1 MNAIGYFSVHGRM
14 SDPGE
19 HVALFNDMPH
29 DIEALCRILQ
39 GAMIHANWLNRYGVE
54 LPGERF
60 AELQLRHVSAMLAR
74 IVELDPRP
82 LAEARPMDRRLL
94 GNCRDLSLMLT
105 SILRHQ
111 GVPARARCGF
121 GRYFRAGHYEDHWV
135 CEYWNGELQR
145 WVLVDPQ
152 LDDVQRQV
160 LGVKFDP
167 TDVPRDQFLT
177 AGEAWRMCRT
187 GLADADRFGIF
198 DMRGPWFIRGNLVR
212 DVAALNKVELLPWD
226 SWGLAEADDEGLS
239 SADLS
244 LLDRAANLTH
254 GDVPRWDAVHQ
265 LYESD
270 ERLRVPAVI
279 QSYTE
284 AGVTEVRL

>member
-187 GLADADRFGIF
+187 GLADAARFGIF